1 MIRTLRKTAFIVA
14 LVSLLCPSSAVYAE
28 SNTTPAPIVVGQIV
42 EEKAWPELGL
52 KHHKGVELAVDEINA
67 AGGIHGRPIKLITRD
82 GGTATPSD
90 VLRNAEDLV
99 NRDKVRFLIGTIAD
113 NNSLAV
119 ETFAKQNKVF
129 FIKGVNGS
137 MRMTWQEGNKYFA
150 KYGEP
155 NYLFGGALADAA
167 AKTGAKRW
175 AFVGPDYEFGHSVI
189 DEFKKALLK
198 KVPDAVMMKEYYFPI
213 GKIDAPSV
221 TQALQWDKPDGIF
234 IALWGSD
241 QVAFI
246 REGTRR
252 HLFDGKV
259 MSSVLLGQPENFDV
273 MKAEVPAGWI
283 TQGWPLDEITVPEH
297 KAFVA
302 AYRKAYGEDPG
313 YFSYVGYNAMKALA
327 SAMDKAKDIT
337 PEAVSAAIYG
347 MQFNSTAGTVDFRK
361 SDGQSTVGLW
371 VGKTAIVN
379 GKPKLVD
386 WTYES
391 GDKYYPGD
399 DYVKT
404 VRPQQ

>member
-1 MIRTLRKTAFIVA
+1 MIVRRHILLASLA
-14 LVSLLCPSSAVYAE
+14 LSLLFVPAVRAA
-28 SNTTPAPIVVGQIV
+28 NTDPIIVGQIV

-52 KHHKGVELAVDEINA
+52 KHDKGVQLAVQEINA
-67 AGGIHGRPIKLITRD
+67 ARGIHGHPIKLITRD
-82 GGTATPSD
+82 GGEATPAD

-99 NRDKVRFLIGTIAD
+99 NRDGARFLVGTIAD

-119 ETFAKQNKVF
+119 ISFAKQNKVF

-137 MRMTWQEGNKYFA
+137 MRMTWQDGNKYFA
-150 KYGEP
+150 HYGEP
-155 NYLFGGALADAA
+155 NYLFGGALAEAA
-167 AKTGAKRW
+167 SKTGAKRW

-189 DEFKKALLK
+189 TEFKKALLK
-198 KVPDAVMMKEYYFPI
+198 KQPDAVMLKEYYVPL

-221 TQALQWDKPDGIF
+221 TQALQYEKPDGIF
-234 IALWGSD
+234 VALWGSD

-252 HLFDGKV
+252 QLFDGKTMV
-259 MSSVLLGQPENFDV
+259 STLLGQPENFDV
-273 MKAEVPAGWI
+273 MKAEVPTGWI
-283 TQGWPLDEITVPEH
+283 TQGWPLNDIDIPEH

-302 AYRKAYGEDPG
+302 AYRKAYSEDPG

-327 SAMDKAKDIT
+327 AGLDKAKDIT
-337 PEAVSAAIYG
+337 PEAVSDAIYG
-347 MQFNSTAGTVDFRK
+347 MDFASTAGLVKFRAI
-361 SDGQSTVGLW
+361 DGQSTVGLW

-386 WTYES
+386 WTYEP
-391 GDKYYPGD
+391 GYKFYPGD

-404 VRPQQ
+404 VRPQSK

>member
-1 MIRTLRKTAFIVA
+1 MKQVFKAAALFTLLLLVVA
-14 LVSLLCPSSAVYAE
+14 YSAARAAD
-28 SNTTPAPIVVGQIV
+28 NTKSEPILVGQIV

-52 KHHKGVELAVDEINA
+52 KHHRGVELAVNEINA

-82 GGTATPSD
+82 GGAATPAD
-90 VLRNAEDLV
+90 VSRNAEDLV
-99 NRDKVRFLIGTIAD
+99 NRDGVRFLIGTIAD

-137 MRMTWQEGNKYFA
+137 MRMIWQEGSPYFA
-150 KYGEP
+150 HYGEP
-155 NYLFGGALADAA
+155 NYLFGGALAEAA
-167 AKTGAKRW
+167 AKTGAKKW

-189 DEFKKALLK
+189 EEFKKALIK

-221 TQALQWDKPDGIF
+221 TQALQWEKPDGIF

-246 REGTRR
+246 REGKRR
-252 HLFDGKV
+252 NLFDGKTMV
-259 MSSVLLGQPENFDV
+259 SAILGQPENFDV
-273 MKAEVPAGWI
+273 MKAEVPTGWI

-297 KAFVA
+297 KAFVT

-327 SAMDKAKDIT
+327 AAMDKASAIT
-337 PEAVSAAIYG
+337 PEAVSAAMYG
-347 MQFNSTAGTVDFRK
+347 MNFASTAGPVTFRP

-371 VGKTAIVN
+371 VGKTAIVD

-386 WTYES
+386 WTYEA

-404 VRPQQ
+404 VRPQK